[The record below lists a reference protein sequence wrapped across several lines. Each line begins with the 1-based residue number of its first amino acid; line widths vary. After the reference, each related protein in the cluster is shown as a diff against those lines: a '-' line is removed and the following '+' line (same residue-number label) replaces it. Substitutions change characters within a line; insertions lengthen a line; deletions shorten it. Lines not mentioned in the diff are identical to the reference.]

1 VKKLNIQICM
11 IKEKLKKIF
20 KKKFSK
26 VKNLNKFDEFTMEN
40 TPGWDSIAHVNF
52 LLKIENEFKVKF
64 NTNDFFKLTGIRK
77 LLKKLKK

>member
-1 VKKLNIQICM
+1 M